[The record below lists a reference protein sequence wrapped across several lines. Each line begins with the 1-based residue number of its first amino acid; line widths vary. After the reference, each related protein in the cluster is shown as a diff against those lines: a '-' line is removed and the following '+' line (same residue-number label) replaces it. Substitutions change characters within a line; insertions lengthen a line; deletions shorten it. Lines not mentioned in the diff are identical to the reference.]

1 MKGLFFSLF
10 CWNTKKKCL
19 KLVFLNLNYFALK
32 FNHFYLPVIPFVHFV
47 LMIMNVDFLK
57 YWKSWL
63 KLVTIPKKNLL
74 VKKERN
80 IKNIKSNEFL
90 LIEQFNY
97 LKKHNHECKWNACC
111 TFFLHETNKFFYIAD
126 HTITITEDAKDQVV
140 AVGTILV
147 ERKFIRKN
155 GLVGHIEDIA
165 VNGNQQGK
173 KLGLRIIQALK
184 FIGAKRGCY
193 KVILDCSEKNV
204 PFYQKCGFT
213 QKEVEMA
220 WYVPQVK
227 ARL

>member
-1 MKGLFFSLF
+1 MTEVSLF
-10 CWNTKKKCL
+10 ESDLLSPEVQSLLPPGYTL
-19 KLVFLNLNYFALK
+19 RALRS
-32 FNHFYLPVIPFVHFV
+32 NDYERG
-47 LMIMNVDFLK
+47 FLK
-57 YWKSWL
+57 VLEVLTEVGNHTKQ
-63 KLVTIPKKNLL
+63 
-74 VKKERN
+74 
-80 IKNIKSNEFL
+80 EFD
-90 LIEQFNY
+90 
-97 LKKHNHECKWNACC
+97 
-111 TFFLHETNKFFYIAD
+111 D

-147 ERKFIRKN
+147 ERKFVHKN

-165 VNGNQQGK
+165 VNNNQQGK

-220 WYVPQVK
+220 WYVPEVK

>member
-1 MKGLFFSLF
+1 MTEVSLF
-10 CWNTKKKCL
+10 ESDLLSPEVQSLLPPGYTL
-19 KLVFLNLNYFALK
+19 RALRS
-32 FNHFYLPVIPFVHFV
+32 NDYERG
-47 LMIMNVDFLK
+47 FLK
-57 YWKSWL
+57 VLEVLTEVGNHS
-63 KLVTIPKKNLL
+63 
-74 VKKERN
+74 RQ
-80 IKNIKSNEFL
+80 EFD
-90 LIEQFNY
+90 EQFNY
-97 LKKHNHECKWNACC
+97 LKKHNHQ
-111 TFFLHETNKFFYIAD
+111 Y
-126 HTITITEDAKDQVV
+126 HTITITEDAKNQVV

-147 ERKFIRKN
+147 ERKFVHKN

-184 FIGAKRGCY
+184 YIGAKRGCY

-220 WYVPQVK
+220 WYVPEVK

>member
-1 MKGLFFSLF
+1 MSEVSLF
-10 CWNTKKKCL
+10 ESDLLSPEVQSLLPPGYTL
-19 KLVFLNLNYFALK
+19 RALRS
-32 FNHFYLPVIPFVHFV
+32 NDYERG
-47 LMIMNVDFLK
+47 FLK
-57 YWKSWL
+57 VLEVLTEVGNHTKQ
-63 KLVTIPKKNLL
+63 
-74 VKKERN
+74 
-80 IKNIKSNEFL
+80 EFD
-90 LIEQFNY
+90 EQFNY
-97 LKKHNHECKWNACC
+97 LKKHSHE
-111 TFFLHETNKFFYIAD
+111 Y

-147 ERKFIRKN
+147 ERKFVHKN

-165 VNGNQQGK
+165 VNNNQQGK

-220 WYVPQVK
+220 WYVPEVK